1 MSKKIGFIGVGM
13 MGHGIAKNLLEK
25 GFPVTAMAHRNR
37 APLEDLLAKGAAGS
51 NHTES
56 YRRELPRSLFSASP
70 GSPQVEQCSLWMT
83 MTEFLPIAVMPDPS
97 SLIARLPSPLL
108 LTANRRK

>member
-37 APLEDLLAKGAAGS
+37 APLEDLLEKGAQEAVRS
-51 NHTES
+51 VVS
-56 YRRELPRSLFSASP
+56 LKRLPYSLRRSLTHRSSCGDQSVENCSIPGHVHVGSARVGASARGHHP
-70 GSPQVEQCSLWMT
+70 RVH
-83 MTEFLPIAVMPDPS
+83 FH
-97 SLIARLPSPLL
+97 RLPL
-108 LTANRRK
+108 